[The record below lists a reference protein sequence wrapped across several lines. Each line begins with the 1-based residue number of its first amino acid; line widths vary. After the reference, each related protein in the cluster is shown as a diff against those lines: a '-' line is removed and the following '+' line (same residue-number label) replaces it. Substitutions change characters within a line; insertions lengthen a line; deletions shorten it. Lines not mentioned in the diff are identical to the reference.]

1 MTQTLWP
8 FAEVL
13 RYQRR
18 ERGDQGQQGAEDW
31 LDAQEGNVRSHLDS
45 LLCHI
50 LICLYIIGIEDL
62 HKVLQKLFVPEFF
75 SVIAAK
81 ASLVS
86 LVSQG
91 LIVSRSSFVGISRIH
106 KSGQDSDLQ
115 ILMSYNIIY
124 KACIIYH
131 LIIRW

>member
-1 MTQTLWP
+1 MT
-8 FAEVL
+8 FAEV

-31 LDAQEGNVRSHLDS
+31 PEAQEGNVRSHLYYYHVTLLI
-45 LLCHI
+45 LLCT
-50 LICLYIIGIEDL
+50 GIEDL

-86 LVSQG
+86 LVSKG
-91 LIVSRSSFVGISRIH
+91 
-106 KSGQDSDLQ
+106 
-115 ILMSYNIIY
+115 
-124 KACIIYH
+124 
-131 LIIRW
+131 

>member
-1 MTQTLWP
+1 MT
-8 FAEVL
+8 FAEV

-50 LICLYIIGIEDL
+50 LILLYIIGIEDL

-86 LVSQG
+86 LVSKG
-91 LIVSRSSFVGISRIH
+91 
-106 KSGQDSDLQ
+106 
-115 ILMSYNIIY
+115 
-124 KACIIYH
+124 
-131 LIIRW
+131 